1 MERRKLLI
9 ADSSKISRALL
20 GNILQRDFEILE
32 VADGNETMKLLC
44 KYQNDKMTLILDS
57 RLPGLSG
64 FEILEEMQNRHLLNK
79 IPTIMILDENNR
91 KNVCRE
97 AVSKA
102 LKMGASDYI
111 SRPYAPGVI
120 RRSVINAV
128 FRHMKKEQMMD
139 AMMEWLTGK
148 EETNEIMMAILD
160 YAMEARCGKYRKEIF
175 GVHYLTGILI
185 QRLIEK
191 TGKYRS
197 ELLDEDTIC
206 MTVGLRNI
214 GEIMI
219 PHELLQNTGVLT
231 KEQVEVM
238 KMHTRYGAKLVTQIP
253 GFQDEKMVRYAEVI
267 CRWHHE
273 RWNGE
278 GYPDGL
284 KGDEIPIVAQVVS
297 LADAYNSL
305 TNQGGGEEA
314 YSHEKILKMLHR
326 GVCGSFNP
334 ILLECLDD
342 MKEDIK
348 LSKLNDFPKA
358 GDSRFSNRR
367 SGKNAGWDWE
377 VIHIINELEKIGRA

>member
-91 KNVCRE
+91 KNVRRE
-97 AVSKA
+97 VVSKA

-214 GEIMI
+214 GKIMI
-219 PHELLQNTGVLT
+219 PH
-231 KEQVEVM
+231 
-238 KMHTRYGAKLVTQIP
+238 
-253 GFQDEKMVRYAEVI
+253 
-267 CRWHHE
+267 
-273 RWNGE
+273 
-278 GYPDGL
+278 
-284 KGDEIPIVAQVVS
+284 
-297 LADAYNSL
+297 
-305 TNQGGGEEA
+305 
-314 YSHEKILKMLHR
+314 
-326 GVCGSFNP
+326 
-334 ILLECLDD
+334 
-342 MKEDIK
+342 
-348 LSKLNDFPKA
+348 
-358 GDSRFSNRR
+358 
-367 SGKNAGWDWE
+367 
-377 VIHIINELEKIGRA
+377 